1 MINIAQVST
10 PGQSGTKALLNRDGQ
25 EGVSSQVLAHTGIAY
40 HPNKGDLLVTLPLEG
55 NAGNSFCISVEK
67 GGAKVSLKEGEIAI
81 GHFGGN
87 AYFVFR
93 ADGTIEGFGNITHT
107 GNMVINGD
115 LTVTGKTT
123 LASTTTTDLQ
133 SSAITSQSAVVN
145 GISFSSHVHRANL
158 EGELTNAPE

>member
-1 MINIAQVST
+1 MINIAKVTKPSS
-10 PGQSGTKALLNRDGQ
+10 SGTPIEMDRDGQ
-25 EGVSSQVLAHTGIAY
+25 VGVQSLLLAPTGISY
-40 HPNKGDLLVTLPLEG
+40 HPKNSDLVISLPVEG
-55 NAGNSFCISVEK
+55 NAGNSFSISVERGDIK
-67 GGAKVSLKEGEIAI
+67 LALKEGEIAV

-158 EGELTNAPE
+158 EGELTNVPE